1 MFRLLCLLR
10 PVLALSALA
19 LLAGCVVAPAGP
31 YYGGPAYAPGPTV
44 VVPVTPFYFGGGYG
58 GYGGYR
64 GGYGHYR

>member
-1 MFRLLCLLR
+1 MSCLVRLMR
-10 PVLALSALA
+10 PVLALAALV
-19 LLAGCVVAPAGP
+19 LLSGCVVAPAGP

-44 VVPVTPFYFGGGYG
+44 VVPVTPYYYGG